1 MTEKIFAPP
10 RVTVTGENA
19 VIENADGISSLSD
32 SEILVRLKGGMLIIS
47 GEGIII
53 LSLEEGRL
61 AIGGKIRSVTFS

>member
-10 RVTVTGENA
+10 RVTVTDESA

-61 AIGGKIRSVTFS
+61 AIGGKIRSVTFA